1 MRRKRSKKTA
11 LDNDENTNTPM
22 LAKILMAACLVAVT
36 VTIHAAGLG
45 IVLTHVS
52 RFRVRLEGRFWPI
65 TWLLIR
71 IAWLLIVFHVIE
83 IVIWG
88 LFFWWQ
94 KCLPDAASSFYFS
107 GVSYTTIGYGDIV
120 LPRGWWLFGPAEGL
134 TGILMCGL
142 STALFF
148 AVVSKRILLRMG
160 GKETGLTE

>member
-1 MRRKRSKKTA
+1 MISKLLSA
-11 LDNDENTNTPM
+11 S
-22 LAKILMAACLVAVT
+22 ALVAIT

-45 IVLTHVS
+45 MVLSHVS
-52 RFRVRLEGRFWPI
+52 RSRVRLERRFWQI

-71 IAWLLIVFHVIE
+71 IAWLLIVFHVFE

-107 GVSYTTIGYGDIV
+107 GVSYATIGYGDVV
-120 LPRGWWLFGPAEGL
+120 LPKGWWLFGPAEGL

-148 AVVSKRILLRMG
+148 AVVSKTIFPRIESDDRNPIA
-160 GKETGLTE
+160 

>member
-1 MRRKRSKKTA
+1 MISKLLFA
-11 LDNDENTNTPM
+11 S
-22 LAKILMAACLVAVT
+22 ALVAIT

-45 IVLTHVS
+45 MVLSHVS
-52 RFRVRLEGRFWPI
+52 RSRVRLERRFWQI

-71 IAWLLIVFHVIE
+71 IAWLLIVFHVFE

-107 GVSYTTIGYGDIV
+107 GASYATIGYGDVV
-120 LPRGWWLFGPAEGL
+120 LPKGWWLFGPAEGL

-148 AVVSKRILLRMG
+148 AVLSKTIFPRIESDERNPIA
-160 GKETGLTE
+160 

>member
-1 MRRKRSKKTA
+1 
-11 LDNDENTNTPM
+11 M
-22 LAKILMAACLVAVT
+22 LVKILMAACLVAIT

-45 IVLTHVS
+45 MVLSHVS
-52 RFRVRLEGRFWPI
+52 RSKVRLERRFWPI

-71 IAWLLIVFHVIE
+71 IAWLLIVFHVFE

-107 GVSYTTIGYGDIV
+107 GVSYATIGYGDVV
-120 LPRGWWLFGPAEGL
+120 LPKGWWLFGPAEGL

-148 AVVSKRILLRMG
+148 AVLSKTIFLRIESEEPNLIA
-160 GKETGLTE
+160 

>member
-1 MRRKRSKKTA
+1 MI
-11 LDNDENTNTPM
+11 
-22 LAKILMAACLVAVT
+22 AKLLFASALVAIT

-45 IVLTHVS
+45 MVLSHVS
-52 RFRVRLEGRFWPI
+52 RSKVRLGRRFWPI

-71 IAWLLIVFHVIE
+71 IAWFLIVFHVFE

-107 GVSYTTIGYGDIV
+107 GVSYATIGYGDVV
-120 LPRGWWLFGPAEGL
+120 LAKGWWLFGPAEGL

-148 AVVSKRILLRMG
+148 AVLSKTIFLRI
-160 GKETGLTE
+160 ESE

>member
-1 MRRKRSKKTA
+1 
-11 LDNDENTNTPM
+11 M
-22 LAKILMAACLVAVT
+22 LTDTLMAACLVAIT

-45 IVLTHVS
+45 MVLTHVS
-52 RFRVRLEGRFWPI
+52 RFKVRLERRFWPI

-83 IVIWG
+83 IIIWG

-107 GVSYTTIGYGDIV
+107 GVTYATIGYGDVV
-120 LPRGWWLFGPAEGL
+120 LPKGWWLFGPAEGL

-148 AVVSKRILLRMG
+148 AVVSKTIFLRIESEEPNR
-160 GKETGLTE
+160 TT

>member
-1 MRRKRSKKTA
+1 MI
-11 LDNDENTNTPM
+11 
-22 LAKILMAACLVAVT
+22 AKILMAACLVAIT
-36 VTIHAAGLG
+36 VTIHAGGLG

-52 RFRVRLEGRFWPI
+52 RFKVRLDRRFWPI

-71 IAWLLIVFHVIE
+71 IAWLLIVFHVSE

-107 GVSYTTIGYGDIV
+107 GVSYVTIGYGDVV

-148 AVVSKRILLRMG
+148 AVVSKTNFLRIESEEPNR
-160 GKETGLTE
+160 TV